1 MVVIRGPEATAGS
14 KPIFLKTIGVIR
26 PTKEEML
33 TEKNI
38 ETERINET
46 SQSAWCFLIAK
57 KTSATAKVRSASAAL
72 FIRLILS
79 SREILVL
86 TSRLSSSSPREIP
99 LIVTPRVWVLT
110 FPTMSNMRDWKKTRI
125 VA

>member
-1 MVVIRGPEATAGS
+1 MSLMVVIRGPEATAGS

-79 SREILVL
+79 SRRYWSSRPVCPQVL
-86 TSRLSSSSPREIP
+86 RGKFR
-99 LIVTPRVWVLT
+99 
-110 FPTMSNMRDWKKTRI
+110 
-125 VA
+125 